1 MKEKETFTDNT
12 YSLAKSLHHI
22 NIAKMYLEDV
32 RQDTSGEVK
41 AVFNQYIIKC
51 DWILQNMRNRVG
63 DENRKVLDMELK
75 DSIILEAINDKLIHL
90 DENQRNVIEELMD
103 RFISGEEVKIFRD

>member
-12 YSLAKSLHHI
+12 YSLAKALHHI

-32 RQDTSGEVK
+32 RQDTFGEVK
-41 AVFNQYIIKC
+41 AVFNQYIQKC

-63 DENRKVLDMELK
+63 DENRRVLDTELK

-90 DENQRNVIEELMD
+90 DESQRNVIEELMD